1 VNCLTSNS
9 LDTSTENSRIGT
21 VEKAVSIYSPSGGE
35 AEFANMIQNELSSSG
50 LNPRIDR
57 AGNVV
62 CEIGRGEISLL
73 LCGHMDTVPG
83 QLPTKFEGRVVHGR
97 GACDAKGPLLSL
109 MFAFQDLALSSTEGR
124 IVFAA
129 VTGEELRSEGLN
141 ELIQSNIRTDF
152 AIFGEPGGLAK
163 ITVGYRGHLT
173 VRLEVITPE
182 VHASAPKLTTNSAE
196 LTFAIYNSIKEKLD
210 AVNSESTER
219 VSVSLT
225 QINSGTSHNVIPGR
239 TTATIDV
246 RTPVG
251 FSGGQI
257 IAKINEVLPQYSRS
271 NSDSKINLDFGEST
285 SAYRVRLNSPLVR
298 ALSRAIL
305 KSGEKPTMI
314 MKSGTGDMNTYALA
328 YGIDA
333 VTYGPGDAKLSHT
346 SEERVNVDE
355 IFSCAS
361 VIVNAAKELIAIKS
375 KEKRV

>member
-1 VNCLTSNS
+1 MIRDELA
-9 LDTSTENSRIGT
+9 ST
-21 VEKAVSIYSPSGGE
+21 
-35 AEFANMIQNELSSSG
+35 G
-50 LNPRIDR
+50 LNPRIDG

-62 CEIGRGEISLL
+62 CEAGRGKVSLL

-83 QLPTKFEGRVVHGR
+83 ELPIKFENRVIYGR

-109 MFAFQDLALSSTEGR
+109 MFAFQDLAQTNLDWR
-124 IVFAA
+124 IIFAA
-129 VTGEELRSEGLN
+129 VTGEELMSVGLN
-141 ELIQSNIRTDF
+141 ELIHDNIRSDF
-152 AIFGEPGGLAK
+152 AIFGEPGGLSK

-196 LTFAIYNSIKEKLD
+196 LTFAVYNAIKAKLN
-210 AVNSESTER
+210 AVNSESTES
-219 VSVSLT
+219 VSASLT

-251 FSGGQI
+251 ISSQHVIEKVKEIPPEF
-257 IAKINEVLPQYSRS
+257 ARS
-271 NSDSKINLDFGEST
+271 NPDSKINLDFGEST
-285 SAYRVRLNSPLVR
+285 SAYRVRLDSPLVR

-314 MKSGTGDMNTYALA
+314 MKSGTGDMNTYALE

-346 SEERVNVDE
+346 SEERVSVDE

-361 VIVNAAKELIAIKS
+361 IIVNAANELIAIKS